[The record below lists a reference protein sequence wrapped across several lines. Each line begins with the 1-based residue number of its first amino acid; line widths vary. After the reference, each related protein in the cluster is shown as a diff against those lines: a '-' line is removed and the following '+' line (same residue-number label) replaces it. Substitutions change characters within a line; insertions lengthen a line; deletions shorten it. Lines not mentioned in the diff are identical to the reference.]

1 MRGLIR
7 RATVVAGAAVVV
19 LGSAGGLAAA
29 TALTAPAATAA
40 GGGGSPPPVGTVRV
54 TGSLRVDPSL
64 HYRTELARPRTLTAS
79 TITTSNW
86 SGYAVRAN
94 SGQTIGRI
102 QGLFSIPNVDC
113 ARSTLGTSGSA
124 LWSDW
129 VGLDGRTTSTVEQI
143 GVAAECTSTT
153 GPATYFAFYEM
164 YPSNGVT
171 LTGTGVNP
179 GDAIVVIVQKVSTGW
194 KLLLQDRTTGAS
206 VTTVQTCPSGST
218 CRDAS
223 GEVITEDYNTSVPAY
238 NLADFGI
245 DNQTDLLATS
255 GSGRNGGL
263 GSGSLWTSYTI
274 DMANPANNH
283 RMATPGPLY
292 GGEAFYLSWNAGS

>member
-1 MRGLIR
+1 MRDLIR
-7 RATVVAGAAVVV
+7 RATVVAGA
-19 LGSAGGLAAA
+19 SALVAAMA
-29 TALTAPAATAA
+29 FTLPAATAA
-40 GGGGSPPPVGTVRV
+40 SHASSPPPVGTVRV

-64 HYRTELARPRTLTAS
+64 HYRTALARPRTLTAS
-79 TITTSNW
+79 TVTSSNW
-86 SGYAVRAN
+86 SGYEVSAN
-94 SGQTIGRI
+94 SGQTIKRI

-113 ARSTLGTSGSA
+113 ARSTLGTSGQA

-129 VGLDGRTTSTVEQI
+129 VGLDGFTTSTVEQI
-143 GVAAECTSTT
+143 GVAAECTTTT

-164 YPSNGVT
+164 FPSPGVT

-179 GDAIVVIVQKVSTGW
+179 GDAIVVVVQKVSTGW
-194 KLLLQDRTTGAS
+194 QLVLQDRTTGAS
-206 VTTVQTCPSGST
+206 VATVQTCPAGST

-223 GEVITEDYNTSVPAY
+223 GEAITEDYNTSVPQH

-245 DNQTDLLATS
+245 SNQTDLLATS

-263 GSGSLWTSYTI
+263 GSGSLWTSHTI

-292 GGEAFYLSWNAGS
+292 GGEAFYLTWNASS